1 MIFETR
7 TSGDTV
13 VITVPGPSLDAHSAP
28 EFKEEVKALIDTSK
42 QIVLDLSKVD
52 FLDSSGLGAILTC
65 LRRITGNGG
74 KLALFGLQ
82 KQVRMLFELVR
93 VHTIFK
99 ICATEQEAV
108 TIVSGS

>member
-1 MIFETR
+1 MIFETE
-7 TSGDTV
+7 TSGDAI
-13 VITVPGPSLDAHSAP
+13 VIRIPGPSLDAHSSP
-28 EFKEEVKALIDTSK
+28 EFKEDIATLLDSSK
-42 QIVLDLSKVD
+42 QVVLDLSHVD

-99 ICATEQEAV
+99 ICATEQEALNTV
-108 TIVSGS
+108 CGA